1 MGLPAG
7 EGYGC
12 FTMEVPDFLSGF
24 LIHRCFL
31 YHPLYFLC
39 LKYFITGCLQR
50 ESVRPGYIFL
60 PLMSGLRAGV
70 ERNCLSLLRES
81 HCFCVP
87 SGPNSLCV
95 SFPVG

>member
-1 MGLPAG
+1 M
-7 EGYGC
+7 
-12 FTMEVPDFLSGF
+12 
-24 LIHRCFL
+24 

-87 SGPNSLCV
+87 SAGILPSPMAFLNIPGTSLGLSLEDV
-95 SFPVG
+95 SVSQQVLVKLLAGL